1 MATPKLRDDIA
12 SLRLED
18 DGVRPRSRR
27 WPWALLVLIIVG
39 VAAFYGWRVRERWS
53 AVEVTTTQPTLI
65 SANQSGSSP
74 GTPILTASGYLVARR
89 KAVVSAKIQGRLS
102 KLNVEEG
109 SRVRAGDV
117 IARLESTDYEA
128 QVQRARAA
136 VEHAQADLQEYQ
148 RQLHIS
154 EKLTAAKVSSQ
165 DALDATRSRVNLA
178 QAALS
183 QAKADEGYADA
194 QLQNTYIRAPF
205 TGVVVKKM
213 AEVGESVAPIPPGVN
228 ISTSSGAIVALAAL
242 DTLEMEADVN
252 EANVA
257 QLGNRQPAEVTVEAI
272 SDRTYKAVLRQ
283 IIPTADRTKATVQVK
298 VTILDKDKDLKPEMS
313 SKVTFLERNATAS
326 IKNQISARSA
336 PVLTVPAGVVVSR
349 NGKSVVFEVVNGRA
363 QAREVVAGPRWKGR
377 ATVKQGLSGAEIL
390 ISDPPESLHDGDKVR
405 VKS

>member
-1 MATPKLRDDIA
+1 MATPKLTDDIA

-18 DGVRPRSRR
+18 ESVSSGPRR
-27 WPWALLVLIIVG
+27 WPWVLLVLIILG
-39 VAAFYGWRVRERWS
+39 LGGFYTWRLRERWS
-53 AVEVTTTQPTLI
+53 AIEVTTTRPTLMT
-65 SANQSGSSP
+65 ANQRGTNP
-74 GTPILTASGYLVARR
+74 GAPILTASGYLVARR

-109 SRVRAGDV
+109 SRVREGDV
-117 IARLESTDYEA
+117 IARLESSDYEA

-136 VEHAQADLQEYQ
+136 VQHAQADLQEYQ

-154 EKLTAAKVSSQ
+154 EKLAAAKVSSQ
-165 DALDATRSRVNLA
+165 DALDAARSRVNLA
-178 QAALS
+178 QAAVS
-183 QAKADEGYADA
+183 QAKADEGYAAA

-272 SDRTYKAVLRQ
+272 PDRTYKAVLRQ

-313 SKVTFLERNATAS
+313 SKVTFLERNTATR
-326 IKNQISARSA
+326 KNQISSSTA
-336 PVLTVPAGVVVSR
+336 PILTVPSGVVVSR
-349 NGKSVVFEVVNGRA
+349 NGKSVVFEVVNDRA
-363 QAREVVAGPRWKGR
+363 QAREVVAGPAWKGR
-377 ATVKQGLSGAEIL
+377 ATVKQGLTGSEIL
-390 ISDPPESLHDGDKVR
+390 ISDPPESLLDGNKVR
-405 VKS
+405 IKS

>member
-1 MATPKLRDDIA
+1 MATPKLTDDIA

-18 DGVRPRSRR
+18 ESVSSGPRR
-27 WPWALLVLIIVG
+27 WPWVLFVLIILG
-39 VAAFYGWRVRERWS
+39 LGGFYTWRLRERWS
-53 AVEVTTTQPTLI
+53 AIEVTTIKPTLMT
-65 SANQSGSSP
+65 ANQRGTNP
-74 GTPILTASGYLVARR
+74 GAPILTASGYLVARR

-109 SRVRAGDV
+109 SRVREGDV
-117 IARLESTDYEA
+117 IARLESSDYEA
-128 QVQRARAA
+128 QVQRARAT
-136 VEHAQADLQEYQ
+136 VQHAQADLQEYQ

-154 EKLTAAKVSSQ
+154 EKLAAAKVSSQ
-165 DALDATRSRVNLA
+165 DALDAARSRVNLA
-178 QAALS
+178 QAAVS
-183 QAKADEGYADA
+183 QAKADEGYAAA

-272 SDRTYKAVLRQ
+272 PDRTYKAVLRQ

-313 SKVTFLERNATAS
+313 SKVTFLERNAATR
-326 IKNQISARSA
+326 KNQISSSTA
-336 PVLTVPAGVVVSR
+336 PILTVPSGVVVSR
-349 NGKSVVFEVVNGRA
+349 NGKSVVFEVVNDRA
-363 QAREVVAGPRWKGR
+363 QAREVVAGPAWKGR
-377 ATVKQGLSGAEIL
+377 ATVKQGLTGSEIL
-390 ISDPPESLHDGDKVR
+390 ISDPPENLLDGNKVR
-405 VKS
+405 IKS

>member
-1 MATPKLRDDIA
+1 MATPKLTDDIA

-18 DGVRPRSRR
+18 ESVSSGPRR
-27 WPWALLVLIIVG
+27 WPWVLLVLIILG
-39 VAAFYGWRVRERWS
+39 LGGFYTWRLRERWS
-53 AVEVTTTQPTLI
+53 AIEVTTTRPTLMT
-65 SANQSGSSP
+65 ANQRGTNP
-74 GTPILTASGYLVARR
+74 GAPILTASGYLVARR

-109 SRVRAGDV
+109 SRVREGDV
-117 IARLESTDYEA
+117 IARLESSDYEA

-136 VEHAQADLQEYQ
+136 VQHAQADLQEYQ

-154 EKLTAAKVSSQ
+154 EKLAAAKVSSQ
-165 DALDATRSRVNLA
+165 DALDAARSRVNLA
-178 QAALS
+178 QAAVS
-183 QAKADEGYADA
+183 QAKADEGYAAA

-228 ISTSSGAIVALAAL
+228 ISTSSGAIVALAAI

-272 SDRTYKAVLRQ
+272 PDRTYKAVLRQ

-313 SKVTFLERNATAS
+313 SKVTFLERNAATR
-326 IKNQISARSA
+326 KNQISSSTA
-336 PVLTVPAGVVVSR
+336 PILTVPSGVVVSR
-349 NGKSVVFEVVNGRA
+349 NGKSVVFEVVNDRA
-363 QAREVVAGPRWKGR
+363 QAREVVAGPAWKGR
-377 ATVKQGLSGAEIL
+377 ATVKQGLTGSEIL
-390 ISDPPESLHDGDKVR
+390 ISDPPENLLDGNKVR
-405 VKS
+405 IKS

>member
-1 MATPKLRDDIA
+1 MATPKLTDDIA

-18 DGVRPRSRR
+18 ESVSSGPRR
-27 WPWALLVLIIVG
+27 WPWVLLVLIILG
-39 VAAFYGWRVRERWS
+39 LGGFYTWRLRERWS
-53 AVEVTTTQPTLI
+53 AIEVTTTRPTLMT
-65 SANQSGSSP
+65 ANQRGTNP
-74 GTPILTASGYLVARR
+74 GAPILTASGYLVARR

-109 SRVRAGDV
+109 SRVREGDV
-117 IARLESTDYEA
+117 IARLESSDYEA

-136 VEHAQADLQEYQ
+136 VQHAQADLQEYQ

-154 EKLTAAKVSSQ
+154 EKLAAAKVSSQ
-165 DALDATRSRVNLA
+165 DALDAARSRVNLA
-178 QAALS
+178 QAAVS
-183 QAKADEGYADA
+183 QAKADEGYAAA

-272 SDRTYKAVLRQ
+272 PDRTYKAVLRQ

-313 SKVTFLERNATAS
+313 SKVTFLERNTATR
-326 IKNQISARSA
+326 KNQISSSA
-336 PVLTVPAGVVVSR
+336 APILTVPSGVVVSR
-349 NGKSVVFEVVNGRA
+349 NGKSVVFEVVNDRA
-363 QAREVVAGPRWKGR
+363 QAREVVAGPAWKGR
-377 ATVKQGLSGAEIL
+377 ATVKQGLTGSEIL
-390 ISDPPESLHDGDKVR
+390 ISDPPESLLDGNKVR
-405 VKS
+405 IKS

>member
-1 MATPKLRDDIA
+1 MATPKLTDDIA

-18 DGVRPRSRR
+18 ESVSSGPRR
-27 WPWALLVLIIVG
+27 WPWVLLVLIILG
-39 VAAFYGWRVRERWS
+39 LGGFYTWRLRERWS
-53 AVEVTTTQPTLI
+53 AIEVTTTRPTLMT
-65 SANQSGSSP
+65 ANQRGTNP
-74 GTPILTASGYLVARR
+74 GAPILTASGYLVARR

-109 SRVRAGDV
+109 SRVREGDV
-117 IARLESTDYEA
+117 IARLESSDYEA

-136 VEHAQADLQEYQ
+136 VQHAQADLQEYQ

-154 EKLTAAKVSSQ
+154 EKLAAAKVSSQ
-165 DALDATRSRVNLA
+165 DALDAARSRVNLA
-178 QAALS
+178 QAAVS
-183 QAKADEGYADA
+183 QAKADEGYAAA

-272 SDRTYKAVLRQ
+272 PDRTYKAVLRQ

-313 SKVTFLERNATAS
+313 SKVTFLERNAATR
-326 IKNQISARSA
+326 KNQISSSTA
-336 PVLTVPAGVVVSR
+336 PILTVPSGVVVSR
-349 NGKSVVFEVVNGRA
+349 NGKSVVFEVVNDRA
-363 QAREVVAGPRWKGR
+363 QAREVVAGPAWKGR
-377 ATVKQGLSGAEIL
+377 ATVKQGLTGSEIL
-390 ISDPPESLHDGDKVR
+390 ISDPPESLLDGNKVR
-405 VKS
+405 IKS

>member
-1 MATPKLRDDIA
+1 MATPKLTDDIA

-18 DGVRPRSRR
+18 ESVSSGPRR
-27 WPWALLVLIIVG
+27 WPWVLLVLIILG
-39 VAAFYGWRVRERWS
+39 LGGFYTWRLRERWS
-53 AVEVTTTQPTLI
+53 AIEVTTTRPTLMT
-65 SANQSGSSP
+65 ANQRGTNP
-74 GTPILTASGYLVARR
+74 GAPILTASGYLVARR

-109 SRVRAGDV
+109 SRVREGDV
-117 IARLESTDYEA
+117 IARLESSDYEA

-136 VEHAQADLQEYQ
+136 VQHAQADLQEYQ

-154 EKLTAAKVSSQ
+154 EKLAAAKVSSQ
-165 DALDATRSRVNLA
+165 DALDAARSRVNLA
-178 QAALS
+178 QAAVS
-183 QAKADEGYADA
+183 QAKADEGYAAA

-272 SDRTYKAVLRQ
+272 PDRTYKAVLRQ

-313 SKVTFLERNATAS
+313 SKVTFLERNAATR
-326 IKNQISARSA
+326 KNQISSSTA
-336 PVLTVPAGVVVSR
+336 PILTVPSGVVVSR
-349 NGKSVVFEVVNGRA
+349 NGRSVVFEVVNDRA
-363 QAREVVAGPRWKGR
+363 QAREVVAGPAWKGR
-377 ATVKQGLSGAEIL
+377 ATVKQGLTGSEIL
-390 ISDPPESLHDGDKVR
+390 ISDPPESLLDGNKVR
-405 VKS
+405 IKS

>member
-1 MATPKLRDDIA
+1 
-12 SLRLED
+12 
-18 DGVRPRSRR
+18 
-27 WPWALLVLIIVG
+27 
-39 VAAFYGWRVRERWS
+39 VRERWS

-65 SANQSGSSP
+65 SANQSESSP

-165 DALDATRSRVNLA
+165 DALDAARSRVNLA
-178 QAALS
+178 HAALS
-183 QAKADEGYADA
+183 QAKADEGYAAA

-272 SDRTYKAVLRQ
+272 PDHTYKAVLRQ

-326 IKNQISARSA
+326 RKNQISARSA
-336 PVLTVPAGVVVSR
+336 HVLTVPAGVVVSR
-349 NGKSVVFEVVNGRA
+349 NGKSIVFEVVNGRA
-363 QAREVVAGPRWKGR
+363 QTREVMAGPAWKGR
-377 ATVKQGLSGAEIL
+377 ATVKQGLSGSEIL
-390 ISDPPESLHDGDKVR
+390 VSDPPESLHDGDKVR

>member
-1 MATPKLRDDIA
+1 MATPKLTDDIA

-18 DGVRPRSRR
+18 ESVSSGPRR
-27 WPWALLVLIIVG
+27 WPWVLLVLIILG
-39 VAAFYGWRVRERWS
+39 LGGFYTWRLRERWS
-53 AVEVTTTQPTLI
+53 AIEVTTTRPTLMT
-65 SANQSGSSP
+65 ANQRGTNP
-74 GTPILTASGYLVARR
+74 GAPILTASGYLVARR

-109 SRVRAGDV
+109 SRVREGDV
-117 IARLESTDYEA
+117 IARLESSDYEA

-136 VEHAQADLQEYQ
+136 VQHAQADLQEYQ

-154 EKLTAAKVSSQ
+154 EKLAAAKVSSQ
-165 DALDATRSRVNLA
+165 DALDAARSRVNLV
-178 QAALS
+178 QAAVS
-183 QAKADEGYADA
+183 QAKADEGYAAA

-257 QLGNRQPAEVTVEAI
+257 QLGTRQPAEVTVEAI
-272 SDRTYKAVLRQ
+272 PDRTYKAVLRQ
-283 IIPTADRTKATVQVK
+283 IIPTADPTKATVQVK

-313 SKVTFLERNATAS
+313 SKVTFLERNAATR
-326 IKNQISARSA
+326 KNQISSSA
-336 PVLTVPAGVVVSR
+336 APILTVPSGVVVSR
-349 NGKSVVFEVVNGRA
+349 NGKSVVFEVVNDRA
-363 QAREVVAGPRWKGR
+363 QAREVVAGPDWKGR
-377 ATVKQGLSGAEIL
+377 ATVKQGLTGSEIL
-390 ISDPPESLHDGDKVR
+390 ISDPPESLLDGNKVR
-405 VKS
+405 IKS

>member
-1 MATPKLRDDIA
+1 MATPKLTDDIA

-18 DGVRPRSRR
+18 ESVSSGPRR
-27 WPWALLVLIIVG
+27 WPWVLLVLIILG
-39 VAAFYGWRVRERWS
+39 LGGFYTWRLRERWS
-53 AVEVTTTQPTLI
+53 AIEVTTTRPTLMT
-65 SANQSGSSP
+65 ANQRGTNP
-74 GTPILTASGYLVARR
+74 GAPILTASGYLVARR

-109 SRVRAGDV
+109 SRVREGDV
-117 IARLESTDYEA
+117 IARLESSDYEA

-136 VEHAQADLQEYQ
+136 VQHAQADLQEYQ

-154 EKLTAAKVSSQ
+154 EKLAAAKVSSQ
-165 DALDATRSRVNLA
+165 DALDAARSRVNLA
-178 QAALS
+178 QAAVS
-183 QAKADEGYADA
+183 QAKADEGYAAA

-272 SDRTYKAVLRQ
+272 PDRTYKAVLRQ

-313 SKVTFLERNATAS
+313 SKVTFLERNAATR
-326 IKNQISARSA
+326 KNQISSSA
-336 PVLTVPAGVVVSR
+336 APILTVPSGVVVSR
-349 NGKSVVFEVVNGRA
+349 NGKSVVFEVVNDRA
-363 QAREVVAGPRWKGR
+363 QAREVVAGPAWKGR
-377 ATVKQGLSGAEIL
+377 ATVKQGLTGSEIL
-390 ISDPPESLHDGDKVR
+390 ISDPPESLLDGNKVR
-405 VKS
+405 IKS